1 MAQRITKR
9 VTSENTK
16 RMFADALKGTL
27 RKKCL
32 SQITVKELVASC
44 GVNHKTFYYHFR
56 DIYDLVHWML
66 DCETESLRH
75 GLDAT
80 NGYEDIVR
88 YLIDYIRANGY
99 MLNCLCNAIGKQEFY
114 AFIHEDLSDIV
125 RRLVLTE
132 TERQGVDPE
141 DPYIAFLCDF
151 LAKAL
156 SGMLLDYLVVGTTE
170 TGEEELVHYVVYTF
184 RTTVETL
191 LARLTE
197 LPRDAEGTDRKK
209 GGASPGKPGTSR

>member
-1 MAQRITKR
+1 MAQR

-16 RMFADALKGTL
+16 RMFADALKGAL
-27 RKKCL
+27 QKKCL

-66 DCETESLRH
+66 DCETEPLRR

-80 NGYEDIVR
+80 NSYEDVVR
-88 YLIDYIRANGY
+88 YLLDYIRENGY

-114 AFIHEDLSDIV
+114 AFIHEDLSEIV

-132 TERQGVDPE
+132 TERQGVDPD
-141 DPYIAFLCDF
+141 DPYIAFLCGF

-156 SGMLLDYLVVGTTE
+156 SGMLLDYLVVGATE
-170 TGEEELVHYVVYTF
+170 TGEDELVRYVVYTF
-184 RTTVETL
+184 RTTVGAL
-191 LARLTE
+191 LSGLAE
-197 LPRDAEGTDRKK
+197 LPRRAEGTSRQKN
-209 GGASPGKPGTSR
+209 GASPGKPGASR